1 MEDLAKL
8 SAEYKEKIDNMTAA
22 ELEENLSQMK
32 KDLKNDAT
40 MTAVLDIKD
49 DAIGPV
55 KVYNNYFAETYPG

>member
-1 MEDLAKL
+1 
-8 SAEYKEKIDNMTAA
+8 
-22 ELEENLSQMK
+22 MK